1 MEAIKKHKKT
11 IKIAIVIIV
20 VLFIC
25 YLIGQNIVL
34 PNRMRSAGYVD
45 ADGNIPRY
53 SILQNFNSFSIK
65 GQAPADVPGSTSIQK
80 IEFTK
85 DNAAIP
91 DEWLGNCIFMLPNTS
106 FAKVI
111 DLDKKSTKIDLEYGI
126 YPDKVTEVSDGADLY
141 VEVYVD
147 GKSKPVIREKLKAEP
162 NGELNRAKID
172 ISKCAG
178 EKVSISFSCQDGGN
192 GNEDADWMMIK
203 YPVIE

>member
-1 MEAIKKHKKT
+1 MEAIKKHKKN

-45 ADGNIPRY
+45 ADGNIPQY

-106 FAKVI
+106 FAKGI
-111 DLDKKSTKIDLEYGI
+111 DLDKKSNKIDLEYGI

-178 EKVSISFSCQDGGN
+178 KKVSISFSCLDGGN
-192 GNEDADWMMIK
+192 GNEDADWLMIK

>member
-45 ADGNIPRY
+45 ADGNIPQY

-141 VEVYVD
+141 VEVYLEE
-147 GKSKPVIREKLKAEP
+147 KSKPVIREKLIAEP

-172 ISKCAG
+172 ISKYAG
-178 EKVSISFSCQDGGN
+178 EKVSISFSCLDGGN

>member
-25 YLIGQNIVL
+25 YRIGQNIVL

-45 ADGNIPRY
+45 ADGNIPQY

-162 NGELNRAKID
+162 NGEINRAKID
-172 ISKCAG
+172 ISKYAG
-178 EKVSISFSCQDGGN
+178 KKVSISFSCLDGGN

>member
-45 ADGNIPRY
+45 ADGNIPQY

-141 VEVYVD
+141 VEVYLD

-172 ISKCAG
+172 ISKYAG
-178 EKVSISFSCQDGGN
+178 KEVSISFSCLDGGN

>member
-45 ADGNIPRY
+45 ADGNIPQY

-111 DLDKKSTKIDLEYGI
+111 DLDKKITKIDLEYGI

-141 VEVYVD
+141 VEVYLE
-147 GKSKPVIREKLKAEP
+147 GKSKPVIREKLIAEP

-172 ISKCAG
+172 ISKYAG
-178 EKVSISFSCQDGGN
+178 EKVSISFSCLDGGN